1 MDSKSIKSKPKK
13 LMRGVCRLCG
23 DDFSSLKDR
32 CDLVPSTGKPLFT
45 LALEDITGPVS
56 SEDDLTAVCV
66 RCKQHLT
73 RYYKHKTDVERRG
86 TAIRDM
92 AAKSVFTKKKR
103 GATAAEIAPKP
114 PRKKTKYTTRRGGAQ
129 RRVAASLS
137 PAAPAAPPGRP
148 AQTSPPMVSDS
159 Q

>member
-1 MDSKSIKSKPKK
+1 
-13 LMRGVCRLCG
+13 MRGVCRLCG

-32 CDLVPSTGKPLFT
+32 CDLFPSTGKPLFT

-66 RCKQHLT
+66 RCKQRLT
-73 RYYKHKTDVERRG
+73 RYYKHKSDVERRR

-129 RRVAASLS
+129 RQVAEH
-137 PAAPAAPPGRP
+137 
-148 AQTSPPMVSDS
+148 
-159 Q
+159 